1 MPSEA
6 IGEGDAATVG
16 IAVTVGITDGAA
28 VALLSGATV
37 MVSVGVYEACGIESW
52 LPEALENDKHPLAI
66 VTSAR
71 ILNIANAF
79 VFIVRL
85 TSLSLS
91 PATYK
96 MLLYLSAQDNVLIW
110 YWPYNKSMY
119 SRSLSYIPIGV
130 MIIGIL
136 LMSGCTQSAVPS
148 QDAISRANVTADRVL
163 QSINDGNYAN
173 FSMNFSQVMLQGVN
187 QSRFDGLRNDIL
199 TTNGKYISRSNV
211 QNFVVGGDNVFIYD
225 CQFEKGR
232 LQFQFSINSTDMST
246 VTGLYYK

>member
-1 MPSEA
+1 
-6 IGEGDAATVG
+6 
-16 IAVTVGITDGAA
+16 
-28 VALLSGATV
+28 
-37 MVSVGVYEACGIESW
+37 
-52 LPEALENDKHPLAI
+52 
-66 VTSAR
+66 
-71 ILNIANAF
+71 
-79 VFIVRL
+79 
-85 TSLSLS
+85 
-91 PATYK
+91 